1 MNWRTRFEL
10 VNIWQE
16 TLTMMTF
23 MRHGHGDIRL
33 TLSNFLATIPS
44 IADNRLLS
52 LKLLLPRKKS
62 SVLGVLA
69 LLVQGPEVQVAV
81 LAEQL
86 LQPHPID
93 DLLPENLERRGARPR
108 PRPDVAP
115 GQRPRRPASR
125 FRRRPTGVSRCSR
138 RRPRG
143 RGQDAHGE
151 GGAEGR
157 RAADGTAAEDGAV
170 DGLARAERR
179 GQVERR
185 WEALQFKV
193 KIHF

>member
-108 PRPDVAP
+108 SRPDVAP
-115 GQRPRRPASR
+115 GQRPRRPPSR
-125 FRRRPTGVSRCSR
+125 LRRW
-138 RRPRG
+138 RPRGVGRVRSQG
-143 RGQDAHGE
+143 RGQDAH

-157 RAADGTAAEDGAV
+157 RAAHGAAPEDGPV

-185 WEALQFKV
+185 WESLQFKV
-193 KIHF
+193 IFVKIHF

>member
-1 MNWRTRFEL
+1 MGMN
-10 VNIWQE
+10 I
-16 TLTMMTF
+16 
-23 MRHGHGDIRL
+23 HL
-33 TLSNFLATIPS
+33 TLSNFLATISS

-52 LKLLLPRKKS
+52 LKLLLPLKKS

-86 LQPHPID
+86 LQPHPVE

-125 FRRRPTGVSRCSR
+125 LRRRPTGVPRCPRR

-193 KIHF
+193 KMFVKSTLNDDKN